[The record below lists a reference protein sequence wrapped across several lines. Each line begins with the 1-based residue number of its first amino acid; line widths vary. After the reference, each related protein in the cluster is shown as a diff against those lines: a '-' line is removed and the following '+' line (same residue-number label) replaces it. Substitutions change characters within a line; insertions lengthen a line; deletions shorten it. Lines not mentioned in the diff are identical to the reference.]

1 MRKLAGDF
9 EKPIAE
15 IEEQIEQLSAL
26 PPTEEVTNKIDGLKK
41 KLLKVCQEVY
51 SDLSP
56 WERYLVARH
65 PDRPYTLD
73 FIRHLFE
80 DYAEIHGD
88 RKFSDDHAIVG
99 GIAFYKGEPIAVVGH
114 EKGRDTR
121 QKIYHN
127 FGMAQPEGYRK
138 ALRIMRLA
146 EKFRRPI
153 ITFIDTSG
161 AYPGIGAEERGQAE
175 AIAFNLR
182 EMSRL
187 RIPIMVV
194 ITGEGGSGG
203 ALGIGVGDRIL
214 MLEHAVYSVI
224 SPEGCAAILWKNQE
238 KKDVAAENLRVC
250 AHDLKKFNLID
261 EIVSEPLGGA
271 HRDHIEAARIL
282 DGYLYRNLQEL
293 KKIPIDDLIKLRYDK
308 FRRMGVF
315 EEGIR

>member
-15 IEEQIEQLSAL
+15 IEDQIEQLSAL
-26 PPTEEVTNKIDGLKK
+26 PPTEEVAKKIEGLKK
-41 KLLKVCQEVY
+41 KLLKVAQEVY
-51 SDLSP
+51 SNLSP
-56 WERYLVARH
+56 WEKYLVARH
-65 PDRPYTLD
+65 PERPYTLD
-73 FIRHLFE
+73 FIRLLFE
-80 DYAEIHGD
+80 DFVEVHGD

-99 GIAFYKGEPIAVVGH
+99 GIAFYKEEPIAIVGH

-121 QKIYHN
+121 QKIYRN

-146 EKFRRPI
+146 EKFHRPI
-153 ITFIDTSG
+153 FTFIDTSG

-182 EMSRL
+182 EISRL
-187 RIPIMVV
+187 RVPIIVV
-194 ITGEGGSGG
+194 VAGEGGSGG

-224 SPEGCAAILWKNQE
+224 SPEGCAAILWKDQE
-238 KKDVAAENLRVC
+238 KKEEAAENLKVS
-250 AHDLKKFNLID
+250 AHDLKEFNLID
-261 EIVSEPLGGA
+261 EIVPEPLGGA
-271 HRDHIEAARIL
+271 HRDYEETARIL
-282 DGYLYRNLQEL
+282 DEYLYRNFQEL
-293 KKIPIDDLIKLRYDK
+293 KKITIDALLKQRYEK

-315 EEGIR
+315 EEGIH

>member
-1 MRKLAGDF
+1 VRKATEDF

-15 IEEQIEQLSAL
+15 IEDQIEQLSAL
-26 PPTEEVTNKIDGLKK
+26 PPTEEVTKKLEGLKK

-51 SDLSP
+51 SKLTP

-65 PDRPYTLD
+65 QERPYILD
-73 FIRHLFE
+73 FVRFLSE
-80 DYAEIHGD
+80 DFVEIHGD
-88 RKFSDDHAIVG
+88 RRFSDDHAIVG
-99 GIAFYKGEPIAVVGH
+99 GITSYKGEPIIVVGH
-114 EKGRDTR
+114 EKGKDTR
-121 QKIYHN
+121 QKIYRN

-138 ALRIMRLA
+138 AIRIMKLA
-146 EKFRRPI
+146 EKFHRPI

-187 RIPIMVV
+187 QVPIIVV
-194 ITGEGGSGG
+194 VTGEGGSGG
-203 ALGIGVGDRIL
+203 ALGIGIGDRIL
-214 MLEHAVYSVI
+214 MLEYAVYSVI

-238 KKDVAAENLRVC
+238 KKKEAAENLKVS

-261 EIVSEPLGGA
+261 EIVPEPLGGA
-271 HRDHIEAARIL
+271 HRDAAEAARIL

-293 KKIPIDDLIKLRYDK
+293 KKIPIDDLLKQRYEK

-315 EEGIR
+315 EEGI

>member
-15 IEEQIEQLSAL
+15 IEDQIEQLSAL
-26 PPTEEVTNKIDGLKK
+26 PPTEEVTKKIEALKK

-51 SDLSP
+51 SDLTP

-65 PDRPYTLD
+65 PERPYTLD

-80 DYAEIHGD
+80 DFAEIHGD

-99 GIAFYKGEPIAVVGH
+99 GIAFYKEEPIAIVGH

-121 QKIYHN
+121 QKIYRN

-146 EKFRRPI
+146 EKFNRPI

-161 AYPGIGAEERGQAE
+161 AYPGIGAEERGQSE
-175 AIAFNLR
+175 AIAYNLR

-187 RIPIMVV
+187 RVPIVV
-194 ITGEGGSGG
+194 VVTGEGGSGG

-214 MLEHAVYSVI
+214 MLEYAVYSVI

-238 KKDVAAENLRVC
+238 KKDEAAENLKVS

-261 EIVSEPLGGA
+261 EIVPEPLGGA
-271 HRDHIEAARIL
+271 HRDPEEAARIL
-282 DGYLYRNLQEL
+282 DDYLHRNFQEL
-293 KKIPIDDLIKLRYDK
+293 KEIPIDDLLKQRYEK

>member
-15 IEEQIEQLSAL
+15 IEDQIEQLSAL
-26 PPTEEVTNKIDGLKK
+26 PPTEEVTEKLEGLKK

-51 SDLSP
+51 SRLTP
-56 WERYLVARH
+56 WEKYLVARH
-65 PDRPYTLD
+65 PERPYTLD
-73 FIRHLFE
+73 FIRNLFE
-80 DYAEIHGD
+80 DFVEIHGD
-88 RKFSDDHAIVG
+88 RKFSDDHSIVG
-99 GIAFYKGEPIAVVGH
+99 GIAFFKGEPIAVLGH
-114 EKGRDTR
+114 EKGRNTR
-121 QKIYHN
+121 EKIFRN

-138 ALRIMRLA
+138 ALRIMRLS

-153 ITFIDTSG
+153 ISFIDTSG

-187 RIPIMVV
+187 RTPIIVV
-194 ITGEGGSGG
+194 VTGEGGSGG

-214 MLEHAVYSVI
+214 MLEFAVYSVI

-238 KKDVAAENLRVC
+238 KKEEAAESMKVS

-261 EIVSEPLGGA
+261 EIVPEPIGGA
-271 HRDHIEAARIL
+271 HRDPAEAARIL
-282 DGYLYRNLQEL
+282 DGYLSRNLQEL
-293 KKIPIDDLIKLRYDK
+293 KQIPIDDLLMQRYDK

-315 EEGIR
+315 EVGLQ